1 MSQHT
6 EPSMLWVFIIAA
18 TPMLMFPALMGWLGD
33 EPQAAA
39 EYLAPGIAIVA
50 VLAVLVLLAVLLV

>member
-1 MSQHT
+1 
-6 EPSMLWVFIIAA
+6 MLWVFIIAA

-50 VLAVLVLLAVLLV
+50 VLAVLVLLAVLRV